1 MVRQTGR
8 VQMATALLALGGALL
23 FPAVALAFLLWL
35 THLED
40 TLPRDVQR
48 AVRKPAPPPI
58 LSVPVRNLSTMV
70 TTRAL
75 VPEQRPAPGLE
86 SVDEAVPVEGLR

>member
-1 MVRQTGR
+1 MG
-8 VQMATALLALGGALL
+8 TALLALGGALL

-58 LSVPVRNLSTMV
+58 LAMPVRNPTMA
-70 TTRAL
+70 TTSVL
-75 VPEQRPAPGLE
+75 LPEQRPAPMVE
-86 SVDEAVPVEGLR
+86 AVDEAVAVEGLG